1 MLESMKER
9 RNFQRVPFAT
19 KAEINC
25 NSNKYHGEL
34 LNISLRGALVHGE
47 GEIPLAQGS
56 RCELL
61 IHLADSEIT
70 LQFET
75 DIIYC
80 QNNRFGFKF
89 ISEDI
94 DTATHLRRL
103 LEFNMGSSEEI
114 DREVASWLGEN

>member
-1 MLESMKER
+1 MFESMGER
-9 RNFQRVPFAT
+9 RNFKRVPFAT

-34 LNISLRGALVHGE
+34 LNISLRGALVHGQ

-61 IHLADSEIT
+61 IHLPDSEIT

-80 QNNRFGFKF
+80 QDNRIGFKF

-94 DTATHLRRL
+94 ETASHLRRL
-103 LEFNMGSSEEI
+103 LELNIGSSEEI
-114 DREVASWLGEN
+114 DREVAFWLREN